1 MCCWYV
7 LKKKIEQQTVTSRTV
22 QWGTRVSEGTG
33 LGKLEEGFWV
43 KARPGNPL
51 PQKSTHD
58 DVKNIVQFDAYS
70 DQLIADKPRE
80 NR

>member
-22 QWGTRVSEGTG
+22 QWGTHVPEGTG
-33 LGKLEEGFWV
+33 LGKLEEDFWV
-43 KARPGNPL
+43 RAKPGNSL

-58 DVKNIVQFDAYS
+58 ESKIFVQFA
-70 DQLIADKPRE
+70 A
-80 NR
+80 